1 MIQWMV
7 PENTAGANRTGI
19 IQNIQAGQSRNC
31 LGPARLTVFYGGVS
45 MSPAAVLIFAL
56 MALAAAP
63 LSSIAQDYPSRPI
76 SMIVPFPPGGVADL
90 TGRPTA
96 MAMEKVLKQP
106 VLVVNRPG
114 AGGAVGNAQVGRGAT
129 DGYTLLMALSSI
141 SVIPEAERS
150 CKRAAPYDL
159 NQFAPIAL
167 ISADPTVL
175 AVRSESPWRSVREL
189 VEAAKKAPEKL
200 SFSSSGIYGAL
211 HMPMAMFEAAAGI
224 RLWHIPYSGGG
235 PAVTALLGSQVD
247 MTSGGPSAL
256 IGQIRAG
263 RLRPLAGWGS
273 SRLASLPDVPTFREL
288 GMEVEYFIW
297 SGVFVAAGT
306 PAAIVNTLRE
316 AVRRAVQDADF
327 KATMEKI
334 QTPVVYLDAPD
345 FLKYWEADARRMAGV
360 LKHLGCIEEKAGG
373 QAPAK

>member
-1 MIQWMV
+1 MSV
-7 PENTAGANRTGI
+7 PLIFR
-19 IQNIQAGQSRNC
+19 
-31 LGPARLTVFYGGVS
+31 RLAWIAPLV
-45 MSPAAVLIFAL
+45 AAVTAT
-56 MALAAAP
+56 
-63 LSSIAQDYPSRPI
+63 AQDYPNKAI
-76 SMIVPFPPGGVADL
+76 NMIVPFPPGGVADL

-96 MAMEKVLKQP
+96 MAMEKILKQP

-114 AGGAVGNAQVGRGAT
+114 AGGAVGNAQVGKGPT
-129 DGYTLLMALSSI
+129 DGYTILMALSSI

-159 NQFAPIAL
+159 NQFTPIAL

-175 AVRSESPWRSVREL
+175 AVRSESPYRSVRD
-189 VEAAKKAPEKL
+189 VVDAAKKAPEKL

-211 HMPMAMFEAAAGI
+211 HMPIAMFEAAAGI

-235 PAVTALLGSQVD
+235 PAVTALIGSQVD
-247 MTSGGPSAL
+247 MTAGGPSAL
-256 IGQIRAG
+256 IGQIRGG
-263 RLRPLAGWGS
+263 RLRPLASWGS
-273 SRLASLPDVPTFREL
+273 SRLASLPDVPTFKEL

-306 PAAIVNTLRE
+306 PAAIVNTLRD

-334 QTPVVYLDAPD
+334 QTPVAYLDAPE
-345 FLKYWEADARRMAGV
+345 FAKYWDADARRMAGV
-360 LKHLGCIEEKAGG
+360 LKHLGCIEEKAGSPP
-373 QAPAK
+373 PAK